1 MKLFFARGER
11 KVEYVELV
19 YDLIFVYLVS
29 RNTSL
34 LETTEGGFI
43 TMSVLL
49 TYLAS
54 SMAILQIWYVGTLYI
69 NHYGDGSLREHL
81 MLFVNMYMMYFM
93 AEGIRKDWG
102 PVYFRYNAAWSV
114 ILLNMA
120 LQFYLT
126 GRKQTEDIFRLHC
139 RRYSVMLLIEAGIVI
154 ASIPIYS
161 YTGYAFSPWALVF
174 AAILLLATRG
184 VEGRLPANFPHLA
197 ERVMLYIVFTFGEMV
212 LGITGYFDDGLSAET
227 FYYSAMAF
235 AIVVGLFSGYGHYYN
250 HLMDPDTQT
259 VGTDYMALH
268 IVMLL
273 ALNNITVAL
282 IFMQRAWVLALP
294 KTLFLVVSIFVYYL
308 CLLATQKYAKYR
320 IKRVGM
326 FYGGFFA
333 VFAVYA
339 AAMLLTSRLPMLNI
353 GLTAAFIYLQLYMLH
368 YGGKTLHSGEEI
380 ITGGS
385 DE

>member
-1 MKLFFARGER
+1 MKR
-11 KVEYVELV
+11 
-19 YDLIFVYLVS
+19 
-29 RNTSL
+29 SL
-34 LETTEGGFI
+34 
-43 TMSVLL
+43 
-49 TYLAS
+49 
-54 SMAILQIWYVGTLYI
+54 
-69 NHYGDGSLREHL
+69 
-81 MLFVNMYMMYFM
+81 
-93 AEGIRKDWG
+93 
-102 PVYFRYNAAWSV
+102 
-114 ILLNMA
+114 
-120 LQFYLT
+120 
-126 GRKQTEDIFRLHC
+126 C
-139 RRYSVMLLIEAGIVI
+139 
-154 ASIPIYS
+154 
-161 YTGYAFSPWALVF
+161 
-174 AAILLLATRG
+174 ILLLLAAGLGGGLRAQDLLEVKRVELDSLVRFLRREFRPDIYFVKDPAEQSTFSVSAPRG
-184 VEGRLPANFPHLA
+184 QFLEAAFDALREKG
-197 ERVMLYIVFTFGEMV
+197 YIVSSYGSARFILHSKSVFTS
-212 LGITGYFDDGLSAET
+212 LPSGYFDDGLSAET

-235 AIVVGLFSGYGHYYN
+235 AIVVGLFSAYGHYYN

-294 KTLFLVVSIFVYYL
+294 KTLFLVASIFVYYL

-368 YGGKTLHSGEEI
+368 YGGKTLPSGKEI